1 MKLSYKRKI
10 KNRTQRSRN
19 GGTKI
24 AQRNFLCGYFAALRL
39 CVSFWVLITIA
50 AIAGEKGRA
59 SFSPLLQPGMDTV
72 VVARVG
78 NLDITAEEFLLSYEC
93 GPAFVKKRDNAKARH
108 LDFMIYE
115 KLLALDGYTRGF
127 EKDQRVSATLKEMEG
142 DLATEELYRDE
153 VLSQVSVD
161 QKEIEEA
168 IAKERIQLELRWLF
182 TSNRE
187 QLNQYQQRLAQGASF
202 DSLFITQLRDSV
214 FADERSLSVTR
225 FRLEDRNPEMARVV
239 DTLAFGAVSQPI
251 TAPDGFYLV
260 QVTNISTNP
269 VMTETEAAKL
279 EYDLE
284 HALIKRKAEALS
296 DQYVDRM
303 MRERDPVIV
312 RQTFN
317 VLRAMLGK
325 SILPPE
331 KYNDWNL
338 AAALMSEAGP
348 LDSVK
353 AKDYRTKTLVK
364 LTGENF
370 LLEDFWTWYQARQP
384 YIRFNTA
391 SPQSYFASLQ
401 QIVWRS
407 VRDKLL
413 IDRAFQRGLQNR
425 PNVQRQ
431 KKWWEE
437 KSIYA
442 RAKAE
447 LMQSLHLTDEQMQ
460 RFYAER
466 NRQYNDKQGKVLPFD
481 RVKEQVRED
490 CYAEELTKRTLHY
503 VNQLK
508 SKYPVQINQ
517 SALDRLP
524 VSAESDPQAID
535 FIVAKKGGTF
545 PRPGFPTID
554 FDWKKWE

>member
-1 MKLSYKRKI
+1 LIKRCATI
-10 KNRTQRSRN
+10 VLIS
-19 GGTKI
+19 
-24 AQRNFLCGYFAALRL
+24 FAALNAFASDGNPRL
-39 CVSFWVLITIA
+39 ARSTLVPA
-50 AIAGEKGRA
+50 
-59 SFSPLLQPGMDTV
+59 GMDTI

-78 NLDITAEEFLLSYEC
+78 NLDITAEEFLLSYEF
-93 GPAFVKKRDNAKARH
+93 GPAFVKKHDNAKARH
-108 LDFMIYE
+108 LNFMIYE
-115 KLLALDGYTRGF
+115 KLMALDGYTRGF
-127 EKDQRVSATLKEMEG
+127 EKDQQVLATLKELEG
-142 DLATEELYRDE
+142 DLATEELYRDD
-153 VLSQVSVD
+153 VLNQVSVD

-182 TSNRE
+182 TSNHE
-187 QLNQYQQRLAQGASF
+187 QLNQYLQRLAQGTSF

-214 FADERSLSVTR
+214 FADARSLSVTK

-251 TAPDGFYLV
+251 AAPDGFYLV

-269 VMTETEAAKL
+269 VMTETGAAKL

-284 HALIKRKAEALS
+284 QALIKRKADALS
-296 DQYVDRM
+296 DQYADRM

-317 VLRAMLGK
+317 VLRAILGK

-338 AAALMSEAGP
+338 AAAVMSEAGP
-348 LDSVK
+348 VDSVK
-353 AKDYRTKTLVK
+353 ASDYRNQTLVK

-407 VRDKLL
+407 VRDRLL
-413 IDRAFQRGLQNR
+413 TAHAFERGLQNR

-431 KKWWEE
+431 KQWWEE
-437 KSIYA
+437 KSVYA

-447 LMQSLHLTDEQMQ
+447 LVQSLNLTDEQMQ
-460 RFYAER
+460 RCYAER
-466 NRQYNDKQGKVLPFD
+466 NRQYRDKQGKLQPFE

-490 CYAEELTKRTLHY
+490 CYAEELTKRSLHHL
-503 VNQLK
+503 NLLK

-554 FDWKKWE
+554 FDWKRWE

>member
-1 MKLSYKRKI
+1 MRYYFQWSIKLTKRCATI
-10 KNRTQRSRN
+10 VLIS
-19 GGTKI
+19 
-24 AQRNFLCGYFAALRL
+24 FAALNAFASSGNPRL
-39 CVSFWVLITIA
+39 A
-50 AIAGEKGRA
+50 RA
-59 SFSPLLQPGMDTV
+59 TLMPAGMDTI

-78 NLDITAEEFLLSYEC
+78 NLDITAEEFLLSYEF

-108 LDFMIYE
+108 LNFMICE
-115 KLLALDGYTRGF
+115 KLMALEGYTRGF
-127 EKDQRVSATLKEMEG
+127 GTDQQVSATLKELEA
-142 DLATEELYRDE
+142 DLATEELYRDDI
-153 VLSQVSVD
+153 LSQVSVD
-161 QKEIEEA
+161 QDEIEGA
-168 IAKERIQLELRWLF
+168 LAKERIQLELRWLF

-187 QLNQYQQRLAQGASF
+187 QLNQYLQRLAQGTSF
-202 DSLFITQLRDSV
+202 DSLFITQLSDSV
-214 FADERSLSVTR
+214 FADERSLSVTK

-251 TAPDGFYLV
+251 AAPDGFYLM
-260 QVTNISTNP
+260 QITNISMNP
-269 VMTETEAAKL
+269 VITETEAAKL
-279 EYDLE
+279 RYDLE
-284 HALIKRKAEALS
+284 QALIKRQAEVLS
-296 DQYVDRM
+296 DQFVDRM
-303 MRERDPVIV
+303 MRERDPIIV
-312 RQTFN
+312 RQTCN
-317 VLRAMLGK
+317 LLSALLGK
-325 SILPPE
+325 SILPPQ

-353 AKDYRTKTLVK
+353 ASDYRNQTLVK
-364 LTGENF
+364 LTGGDF
-370 LLEDFWTWYQARQP
+370 LLEDFWSWYQARQP

-413 IDRAFQRGLQNR
+413 TELAFKRGLQNR

-431 KKWWEE
+431 KQWWEE
-437 KSIYA
+437 KSVYA
-442 RAKAE
+442 RAKTE
-447 LMQSLHLTDEQMQ
+447 LVQSLNLTEEQMQ

-466 NRQYNDKQGKVLPFD
+466 PRQYRDKQGKVLPFE

-490 CYAEELTKRTLHY
+490 CYAEELTKRTLHH
-503 VNQLK
+503 VNLLK
-508 SKYPVQINQ
+508 SEYPIQINQ

-535 FIVAKKGGTF
+535 VIVAKKGGTF

-554 FDWKKWE
+554 FDWQKWE